1 MERRMNANLVRPV
14 TSEATDARVAAGA
27 TWAHRDHAALPAK
40 TLGPKA
46 SLLHA
51 RRQRCAPEPRIATT
65 DVNAALRL
73 TTSDAAVSF
82 VLKPSGSALYVER
95 IQRRPLGAHIVQCMV
110 FCSADEFSRWC
121 DAEPLRFDDPGLH
134 RRLTRRGQE
143 FFGEAR

>member
-14 TSEATDARVAAGA
+14 ISEATDTTVAAGA

-51 RRQRCAPEPRIATT
+51 RRQRCTPEPRIATAVT
-65 DVNAALRL
+65 TATLRL
-73 TTSDAAVSF
+73 TTADAAVSF

-95 IQRRPLGAHIVQCMV
+95 VQRRPLGAHVVQCMV
-110 FCSADEFSRWC
+110 LCSASEFSRWC

-134 RRLTRRGQE
+134 QRLKRRGQE
-143 FFGEAR
+143 FFGGSH